1 MKNCCYL
8 LFLFTFVSCQRP
20 NVSISTADVQALMNK
35 WEKAYIHKDT
45 SLLAVVLHDEY
56 LYAGNADGSRATKEQ
71 VINELYSSDYQILKV
86 VFEELDI
93 QCFGGTAIVRG
104 NELIYLL
111 LASGDTLQVPL
122 SFTDVYQKQNGITRA
137 LATHSSPRE

>member
-1 MKNCCYL
+1 
-8 LFLFTFVSCQRP
+8 
-20 NVSISTADVQALMNK
+20 MNK

-45 SLLAVVLHDEY
+45 SLLAEVLHDKY
-56 LYAGNADGSRATKEQ
+56 LYAGNADGSRTTKEQ

-93 QCFGGTAIVRG
+93 QCFGSTAIVRG

-122 SFTDVYQKQNGITRA
+122 SFTDVYQKNNGMTRA
-137 LATHSSPRE
+137 LATHSSPRQ